1 MNDMTEFAMGFQ
13 RWTARC
19 ISARG
24 RVPRVLVVDDNSN
37 GADAL
42 ATYLGLGSKLQV
54 AAVYGGAAA
63 IAAACVWKPDVVLLD
78 ISMPEVDGFTV
89 AKALR
94 GNARTASTVIVALT
108 AHDEGVVRQRSSD
121 AEFDAYRQ
129 KGLMLNSL
137 SSLLVSFTQDG
148 SHEMNNVSWSSI

>member
-1 MNDMTEFAMGFQ
+1 MNDMTKFAMGFQ
-13 RWTARC
+13 WWTTRC

-42 ATYLGLGSKLQV
+42 ATYLGLGSKLKV
-54 AAVYGGAAA
+54 AAVYGGAAT
-63 IAAACVWKPDVVLLD
+63 IAAACVWKSDVVLLD
-78 ISMPEVDGFTV
+78 ISMPQVDGFTV

-121 AEFDAYRQ
+121 AEFDAYCQ
-129 KGLMLNSL
+129 KGLMLDSL
-137 SSLLVSFTQDG
+137 SSLLVSFTQSG
-148 SHEMNNVSWSSI
+148 RTEMNNVS